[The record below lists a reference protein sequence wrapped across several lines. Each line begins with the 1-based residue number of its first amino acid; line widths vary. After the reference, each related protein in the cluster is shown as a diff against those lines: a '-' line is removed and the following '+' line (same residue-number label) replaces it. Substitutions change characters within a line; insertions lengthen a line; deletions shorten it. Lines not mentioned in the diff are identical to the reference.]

1 MLTITFTQE
10 DLNAL
15 SALLDV
21 AVKASGIQGARAAL
35 PIIDKLEKTVA
46 QANAPKQETSDGE

>member
-1 MLTITFTQE
+1 LLTVTFTQQ
-10 DLNAL
+10 DLDAL

-35 PIIDKLEKTVA
+35 PIIDKLEKAVA
-46 QANAPKQETSDGE
+46 QANAPQPEVETE

>member
-10 DLNAL
+10 DLNSL

-35 PIIDKLEKTVA
+35 PLIDKLERAVA
-46 QANAPKQETSDGE
+46 QANAPQPEVETE